1 MLSVILVALFCTIY
15 GYNLRS
21 EFVYVALFAVSFPL
35 WLAFSPSVAVAL
47 MTAQAVICWAIVEF
61 FIRQTPSGF
70 SLFWQFGGLRLAVV
84 RV

>member
-21 EFVYVALFAVSFPL
+21 EFVYIALFAVSFPL
-35 WLAFSPSVAVAL
+35 WVTLTPLLAVAFL
-47 MTAQAVICWAIVEF
+47 TAQTLVCWAIVEF
-61 FIRQTPSGF
+61 FIRQTPVGF
-70 SLFWQFGGLRLAVV
+70 GLFWQLGGMRLAVV